1 MTKNEIK
8 VFSFLVIILSINALL
23 LLILF
28 NNKLLFLL
36 QLELEKQKDTTI
48 LFSLLGLHALFALL
62 TMLTSLTVQKF
73 KYRYISVWGTVLA
86 PILFFI
92 YHFKT
97 IITYQADSIYFVP
110 LVFLFIT
117 LILNRKIND
126 EKSFMRLY
134 IHTLIN
140 PLDSLHH

>member
-23 LLILF
+23 LYILF
-28 NNKLLFLL
+28 NNKLLFIF
-36 QLELEKQKDTTI
+36 QLELEKHKEITI
-48 LFSLLGLHALFALL
+48 LFSILGLHALFALL
-62 TMLTSLTVQKF
+62 TMLTSLTAQKF
-73 KYRYISVWGTVLA
+73 KYRYISVWGIVLA
-86 PILFFI
+86 PVLFFI

-117 LILNRKIND
+117 QVLNHKIND
-126 EKSFMRLY
+126 KKSFMSVY

-140 PLDSLHH
+140 PLDSPPH